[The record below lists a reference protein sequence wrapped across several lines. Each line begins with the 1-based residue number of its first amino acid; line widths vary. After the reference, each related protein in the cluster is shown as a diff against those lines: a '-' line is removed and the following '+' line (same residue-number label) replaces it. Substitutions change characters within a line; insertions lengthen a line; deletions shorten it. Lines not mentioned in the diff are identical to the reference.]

1 MQELENTTSGSRIG
15 KAVKVIAVIAA
26 VYGAF
31 VAVGRVM
38 SKKARELEQQNIG
51 QKVKRYLAF
60 MNGKNIKIGNE
71 PVEEIDIH
79 SYMGGVELDLTN
91 AYITQDMDIKIR
103 SVMSGVNIKVPPMV
117 RVILDGTNIMG
128 GFANLVPNYEAEEL
142 PTVFVMAENVM
153 GGIAVQMVPEAE
165 K

>member
-1 MQELENTTSGSRIG
+1 
-15 KAVKVIAVIAA
+15 
-26 VYGAF
+26 
-31 VAVGRVM
+31 
-38 SKKARELEQQNIG
+38 
-51 QKVKRYLAF
+51 

-71 PVEEIDIH
+71 QVEEIDIH